1 MIETL
6 EDLRGFVV
14 KNNGLVLKIGKI
26 DLSISMYENVRAIWV
41 CWESQQCDCILVSQN
56 LDKATNF
63 NDHECRSGVI
73 RIGSLTCGELRF
85 LVFFFFDK
93 RCDMTKT
100 SHNMCVLGVL
110 G

>member
-63 NDHECRSGVI
+63 NDHECRVASSALVVSRVGAPCFF
-73 RIGSLTCGELRF
+73 LTKD
-85 LVFFFFDK
+85 V
-93 RCDMTKT
+93 T
-100 SHNMCVLGVL
+100 
-110 G
+110 